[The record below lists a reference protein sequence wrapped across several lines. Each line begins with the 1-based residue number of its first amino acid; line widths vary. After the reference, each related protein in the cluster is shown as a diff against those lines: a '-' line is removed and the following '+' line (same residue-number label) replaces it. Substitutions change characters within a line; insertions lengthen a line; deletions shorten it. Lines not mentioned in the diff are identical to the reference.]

1 VSTYSGPPP
10 PLASI
15 ARYNRKPEPGAH
27 TRSPTRRPAS
37 SPHRSRAWAH
47 QRPRAPLRRH
57 RWRSQRRLC
66 LRGRRL
72 LPGEG
77 QRRRGFRGHLGCHR
91 RRPSQT
97 GVDPP
102 PYTWAITSGSLPAGL
117 TFNDEYVDEVFLSGT
132 PTKAGTSS
140 FTLQV
145 TDSAG
150 GGSVSQAFT
159 IAIGTGNLD
168 QVVITKALYYKNHSY
183 QQKLQIIASDANTSA
198 TLTAYVTS
206 TGQQIGLPE
215 VGGFGDT
222 FSGTFG
228 GAFAGSNP
236 STITIKSSLGGTA
249 TSPVTVCPGT
259 EYC

>member
-1 VSTYSGPPP
+1 MAGGTLRLRGTVRHVREVAMRGQLKALVIAGAMLTAGLGLVPLASASAATTP
-10 PLASI
+10 PLAITTRALPCAGGVCSL
-15 ARYNRKPEPGAH
+15 AKGGVGVGFAVTVVATGGA
-27 TRSPTRRPAS
+27 PD
-37 SPHRSRAWAH
+37 
-47 QRPRAPLRRH
+47 QN
-57 RWRSQRRLC
+57 
-66 LRGRRL
+66 
-72 LPGEG
+72 
-77 QRRRGFRGHLGCHR
+77 
-91 RRPSQT
+91 
-97 GVDPP
+97 VDDS
-102 PYTWAITSGSLPAGL
+102 PYTWAITSGGLPAGL
-117 TFNDEYVDEVFLSGT
+117 TFANEYGEFVLSGT

-140 FTLQV
+140 FTVQV
-145 TDSAG
+145 TDTSG

-168 QVVITKALYYKNHSY
+168 QVVITTAVYYKNHSY

-198 TLTAYVTS
+198 SLTAYVTS
-206 TGQQIGLPE
+206 TGQQIGLAE

-249 TSPVTVCPGT
+249 TSAVTVCPGI

>member
-1 VSTYSGPPP
+1 MRGQLTALVIAGAMLTAGLGASAAASAATTP
-10 PLASI
+10 PLAITTTALPCAGGVCSL
-15 ARYNRKPEPGAH
+15 AKGNVGVGFAVTVVATGGA
-27 TRSPTRRPAS
+27 PD
-37 SPHRSRAWAH
+37 
-47 QRPRAPLRRH
+47 QN
-57 RWRSQRRLC
+57 
-66 LRGRRL
+66 
-72 LPGEG
+72 
-77 QRRRGFRGHLGCHR
+77 
-91 RRPSQT
+91 
-97 GVDPP
+97 VDDS

-117 TFNDEYVDEVFLSGT
+117 TFANEYGEGILSGT

-145 TDSAG
+145 TDTSG

-168 QVVITKALYYKNHSY
+168 QVNITKAVYYKNASY
-183 QQKLQIIASDANTSA
+183 QQKLQISASDANTSA

-215 VGGFGDT
+215 VGGFGGT

-236 STITIKSSLGGTA
+236 STITIKTSLGGTA
-249 TSPVTVCPGT
+249 TSAVTVCPGT
-259 EYC
+259 GYC

>member
-1 VSTYSGPPP
+1 MRGQLKALVMAGAMLTAGLGTSAAASAATTP
-10 PLASI
+10 PLAITTTALPCAGGVCSLAKGDVGVGFAVTVI
-15 ARYNRKPEPGAH
+15 STGGA
-27 TRSPTRRPAS
+27 PD
-37 SPHRSRAWAH
+37 
-47 QRPRAPLRRH
+47 QN
-57 RWRSQRRLC
+57 
-66 LRGRRL
+66 
-72 LPGEG
+72 
-77 QRRRGFRGHLGCHR
+77 
-91 RRPSQT
+91 
-97 GVDPP
+97 VDDS
-102 PYTWAITSGSLPAGL
+102 PYTWAIKSGSLPAGL
-117 TFNDEYVDEVFLSGT
+117 TFDNEYGEGILSGT

-140 FTLQV
+140 FTVQV
-145 TDSAG
+145 TDTSG
-150 GGSVSQAFT
+150 GGTVSQAFT

-168 QVVITKALYYKNHSY
+168 QVTITKAVYYKNHSY

>member
-1 VSTYSGPPP
+1 MRGQLTALVIAGAMLTAGLGASAAASAATTP
-10 PLASI
+10 PLAITTTALPCAGGVCSL
-15 ARYNRKPEPGAH
+15 AKGNVGVGFEVTVVSTGGA
-27 TRSPTRRPAS
+27 PD
-37 SPHRSRAWAH
+37 
-47 QRPRAPLRRH
+47 QN
-57 RWRSQRRLC
+57 
-66 LRGRRL
+66 
-72 LPGEG
+72 
-77 QRRRGFRGHLGCHR
+77 
-91 RRPSQT
+91 
-97 GVDPP
+97 VDDS

-117 TFNDEYVDEVFLSGT
+117 TFANEYGEGILSGT
-132 PTKAGTSS
+132 PTKAGTNS

-145 TDSAG
+145 TDTSG

-168 QVVITKALYYKNHSY
+168 QVNITKAVYYKNASY
-183 QQKLQIIASDANTSA
+183 QQKLQIIASDANTSD

-259 EYC
+259 GYC

>member
-1 VSTYSGPPP
+1 MRGQLKALVIAGAMLTAGLGTSAAASAATTP
-10 PLASI
+10 PLAITTTALPCAGGVCSL
-15 ARYNRKPEPGAH
+15 AKGNVGVGFEVTVVSTGGA
-27 TRSPTRRPAS
+27 PD
-37 SPHRSRAWAH
+37 
-47 QRPRAPLRRH
+47 QN
-57 RWRSQRRLC
+57 
-66 LRGRRL
+66 
-72 LPGEG
+72 
-77 QRRRGFRGHLGCHR
+77 
-91 RRPSQT
+91 
-97 GVDPP
+97 VDDS

-117 TFNDEYVDEVFLSGT
+117 TFANEYGEGILSGT

-145 TDSAG
+145 TDTSG

-168 QVVITKALYYKNHSY
+168 QVNITKAVYYKNASY
-183 QQKLQIIASDANTSA
+183 QQKLQIIASDANTSD

-215 VGGFGDT
+215 VGGFGGT

-236 STITIKSSLGGTA
+236 STITIKTSLGGTA
-249 TSPVTVCPGT
+249 TSAVTVCPGKG
-259 EYC
+259 YC

>member
-1 VSTYSGPPP
+1 MRGQLTALVIAGAMLTAGLGASAAASAATTP
-10 PLASI
+10 PLAITTTALPCAGGVCSL
-15 ARYNRKPEPGAH
+15 AKGNVGVGFEVTVVSTGGA
-27 TRSPTRRPAS
+27 PD
-37 SPHRSRAWAH
+37 
-47 QRPRAPLRRH
+47 QN
-57 RWRSQRRLC
+57 
-66 LRGRRL
+66 
-72 LPGEG
+72 
-77 QRRRGFRGHLGCHR
+77 
-91 RRPSQT
+91 
-97 GVDPP
+97 VDDS
-102 PYTWAITSGSLPAGL
+102 PYTWSIKSGSLPAGL
-117 TFNDEYVDEVFLSGT
+117 TFDNEYSEGVLSGT

-150 GGSVSQAFT
+150 GGTVSQAFT

-168 QVVITKALYYKNHSY
+168 QVTITTAVYYKNHSY

-259 EYC
+259 GYC

>member
-1 VSTYSGPPP
+1 MRGRLTALVITGAMLTAGLGISAAASAATTSPLAITTTALPCAGGVCSLAKGNVGVGFEVTVVSTG
-10 PLASI
+10 
-15 ARYNRKPEPGAH
+15 GA
-27 TRSPTRRPAS
+27 PD
-37 SPHRSRAWAH
+37 
-47 QRPRAPLRRH
+47 QN
-57 RWRSQRRLC
+57 
-66 LRGRRL
+66 
-72 LPGEG
+72 
-77 QRRRGFRGHLGCHR
+77 
-91 RRPSQT
+91 
-97 GVDPP
+97 VDDS

-117 TFNDEYVDEVFLSGT
+117 TFANEYGEGILSGT

-145 TDSAG
+145 TDTSG

-168 QVVITKALYYKNHSY
+168 QVNITKAVYYKNASY
-183 QQKLQIIASDANTSA
+183 QQKLQIIASDANTSD

-236 STITIKSSLGGTA
+236 STITIKTSLGGTA
-249 TSPVTVCPGT
+249 TSAVTVCPGT
-259 EYC
+259 GYC

>member
-1 VSTYSGPPP
+1 MRGQLTALVIAGAMLTAGLGTSAAASAATTP
-10 PLASI
+10 PLAI
-15 ARYNRKPEPGAH
+15 TTTGEPCAGGVCSLAKGNVGVGFEVTVVSTGGA
-27 TRSPTRRPAS
+27 PD
-37 SPHRSRAWAH
+37 
-47 QRPRAPLRRH
+47 QN
-57 RWRSQRRLC
+57 
-66 LRGRRL
+66 
-72 LPGEG
+72 
-77 QRRRGFRGHLGCHR
+77 
-91 RRPSQT
+91 
-97 GVDPP
+97 VDDS

-117 TFNDEYVDEVFLSGT
+117 TFANEYGEGVLSGT
-132 PTKAGTSS
+132 PTNAGTSS

-145 TDSAG
+145 TDTSG

-168 QVVITKALYYKNHSY
+168 QVNITKAVYYKNASY
-183 QQKLQIIASDANTSA
+183 QQKLQIIASDANTSD

-236 STITIKSSLGGTA
+236 STITIKTSLGGTA
-249 TSPVTVCPGT
+249 TSAVTVCPGKG
-259 EYC
+259 YC

>member
-1 VSTYSGPPP
+1 MRGQLTALVIAGAMLTAGLGTSAAASAATTP
-10 PLASI
+10 PLAITTTALPCAGGVCSL
-15 ARYNRKPEPGAH
+15 AKGNVGVGFEATLVATGGA
-27 TRSPTRRPAS
+27 
-37 SPHRSRAWAH
+37 
-47 QRPRAPLRRH
+47 
-57 RWRSQRRLC
+57 
-66 LRGRRL
+66 
-72 LPGEG
+72 
-77 QRRRGFRGHLGCHR
+77 
-91 RRPSQT
+91 PSQN

-150 GGSVSQAFT
+150 GGTVSQAFT

-168 QVVITKALYYKNHSY
+168 QVIITKALYYKNHSY

>member
-1 VSTYSGPPP
+1 MRGQLKALVMAGAMLTAGLGASAAASAATTP
-10 PLASI
+10 PLAITTTALPCAGGVCSLAKGDVGVGFAVTVI
-15 ARYNRKPEPGAH
+15 STGGA
-27 TRSPTRRPAS
+27 PD
-37 SPHRSRAWAH
+37 
-47 QRPRAPLRRH
+47 QN
-57 RWRSQRRLC
+57 
-66 LRGRRL
+66 
-72 LPGEG
+72 
-77 QRRRGFRGHLGCHR
+77 
-91 RRPSQT
+91 
-97 GVDPP
+97 VDDS
-102 PYTWAITSGSLPAGL
+102 PYTWAIKSGSLPAGL
-117 TFNDEYVDEVFLSGT
+117 TFDNEYGEGILSGT

-140 FTLQV
+140 FTVQV
-145 TDSAG
+145 TDTSG
-150 GGSVSQAFT
+150 GGTVSQAFT

-168 QVVITKALYYKNHSY
+168 QVTITTAVYYKNHSY
-183 QQKLQIIASDANTSA
+183 QPKLQIIASDANTSA

-259 EYC
+259 GYC

>member
-1 VSTYSGPPP
+1 LPCAGGVCS
-10 PLASI
+10 LAKGDVGVGF
-15 ARYNRKPEPGAH
+15 AVTVVATGGA
-27 TRSPTRRPAS
+27 PD
-37 SPHRSRAWAH
+37 
-47 QRPRAPLRRH
+47 QN
-57 RWRSQRRLC
+57 
-66 LRGRRL
+66 
-72 LPGEG
+72 
-77 QRRRGFRGHLGCHR
+77 
-91 RRPSQT
+91 
-97 GVDPP
+97 VDDS

-117 TFNDEYVDEVFLSGT
+117 TFANEYGEGILSGT

-145 TDSAG
+145 TDTSG

-168 QVVITKALYYKNHSY
+168 QVNITKAVYYKNASY
-183 QQKLQIIASDANTSA
+183 QQKLQIIASDANTSD

-236 STITIKSSLGGTA
+236 STITIKTSLGGTA
-249 TSPVTVCPGT
+249 TSAVTVCPGKG
-259 EYC
+259 YC

>member
-1 VSTYSGPPP
+1 VVATG
-10 PLASI
+10 
-15 ARYNRKPEPGAH
+15 GA
-27 TRSPTRRPAS
+27 PD
-37 SPHRSRAWAH
+37 
-47 QRPRAPLRRH
+47 QN
-57 RWRSQRRLC
+57 
-66 LRGRRL
+66 
-72 LPGEG
+72 
-77 QRRRGFRGHLGCHR
+77 
-91 RRPSQT
+91 
-97 GVDPP
+97 VDDS
-102 PYTWAITSGSLPAGL
+102 PYTWAITSGGLPAGL
-117 TFNDEYVDEVFLSGT
+117 TFANEYGEFVLSGT

-140 FTLQV
+140 FTVQV
-145 TDSAG
+145 TDTSG

-168 QVVITKALYYKNHSY
+168 QVVITTAVYYKNHSY

-198 TLTAYVTS
+198 SLTAYVTS
-206 TGQQIGLPE
+206 TGQQIGLAE

-249 TSPVTVCPGT
+249 TSAVTGCPGT

>member
-1 VSTYSGPPP
+1 
-10 PLASI
+10 
-15 ARYNRKPEPGAH
+15 
-27 TRSPTRRPAS
+27 
-37 SPHRSRAWAH
+37 
-47 QRPRAPLRRH
+47 
-57 RWRSQRRLC
+57 
-66 LRGRRL
+66 
-72 LPGEG
+72 
-77 QRRRGFRGHLGCHR
+77 
-91 RRPSQT
+91 
-97 GVDPP
+97 
-102 PYTWAITSGSLPAGL
+102 
-117 TFNDEYVDEVFLSGT
+117 
-132 PTKAGTSS
+132 
-140 FTLQV
+140 V
-145 TDSAG
+145 T
-150 GGSVSQAFT
+150 
-159 IAIGTGNLD
+159 
-168 QVVITKALYYKNHSY
+168 ITKAVYYKNHSY

>member
-1 VSTYSGPPP
+1 MAGGTLGLRGTVRRVREVAMRGQLTALVIAGAMLTAGLGTSAAASAATTP
-10 PLASI
+10 PLAITTTALPCAGGVCSL
-15 ARYNRKPEPGAH
+15 AKGDVGVGFAVTVVATGGA
-27 TRSPTRRPAS
+27 
-37 SPHRSRAWAH
+37 
-47 QRPRAPLRRH
+47 
-57 RWRSQRRLC
+57 
-66 LRGRRL
+66 
-72 LPGEG
+72 
-77 QRRRGFRGHLGCHR
+77 
-91 RRPSQT
+91 PSQN

-102 PYTWAITSGSLPAGL
+102 PYTWAIKSGSLPAGL
-117 TFNDEYVDEVFLSGT
+117 TFANEYDEFVLSGT
-132 PTKAGTSS
+132 PTQAGTSS

-150 GGSVSQAFT
+150 GGTVSQAFT

-168 QVVITKALYYKNHSY
+168 QVNITTALYYKNHSY
-183 QQKLQIIASDANTSA
+183 QQKLQIIATDANTSD

-215 VGGFGDT
+215 VGGFGNT

-236 STITIKSSLGGTA
+236 STITIKTSLGGTA

-259 EYC
+259 VYC

>member
-1 VSTYSGPPP
+1 MRGQLKALVMAGAMLTAGLGASAAASAATTP
-10 PLASI
+10 PLAITTTALPCAGGVCSLAKGDVGVGFAVTVI
-15 ARYNRKPEPGAH
+15 STGGA
-27 TRSPTRRPAS
+27 PD
-37 SPHRSRAWAH
+37 
-47 QRPRAPLRRH
+47 QN
-57 RWRSQRRLC
+57 
-66 LRGRRL
+66 
-72 LPGEG
+72 
-77 QRRRGFRGHLGCHR
+77 
-91 RRPSQT
+91 
-97 GVDPP
+97 VDDS
-102 PYTWAITSGSLPAGL
+102 PYTWAIKSGSLPAGL
-117 TFNDEYVDEVFLSGT
+117 TFDNEYGEGILSGT

-140 FTLQV
+140 FTVQV
-145 TDSAG
+145 TDTSG
-150 GGSVSQAFT
+150 GGTVSQAFT

-168 QVVITKALYYKNHSY
+168 QVTITKAVYYKNHSY

>member
-1 VSTYSGPPP
+1 MRGRLAALVIAGAMLTAGLGTSAAASAATTSPLAITTTALPCAGGVCSLAKGNVGVGFEVTVVSTG
-10 PLASI
+10 
-15 ARYNRKPEPGAH
+15 GA
-27 TRSPTRRPAS
+27 PD
-37 SPHRSRAWAH
+37 
-47 QRPRAPLRRH
+47 QN
-57 RWRSQRRLC
+57 
-66 LRGRRL
+66 
-72 LPGEG
+72 
-77 QRRRGFRGHLGCHR
+77 
-91 RRPSQT
+91 
-97 GVDPP
+97 VDDS

-117 TFNDEYVDEVFLSGT
+117 TFANEYGEGILSGT

-145 TDSAG
+145 TDTSG

-168 QVVITKALYYKNHSY
+168 QVNITKAVYYKNASY
-183 QQKLQIIASDANTSA
+183 QQKLQIIASDANTSD

-236 STITIKSSLGGTA
+236 STITIKTSLGGTA
-249 TSPVTVCPGT
+249 TSAVTVCPGT
-259 EYC
+259 GYC